1 MMRYGNF
8 SELIKDKYDNVI
20 FEALSDFVSENPHL
34 IESECDEIETR
45 TRRNWTVMIL
55 NEFPY
60 LIQETMD

>member
-34 IESECDEIETR
+34 IESEVKGCSLKEK
-45 TRRNWTVMIL
+45 L
-55 NEFPY
+55 AK
-60 LIQETMD
+60 